1 MGLEIGALMAL
12 SSMPFTKESPGKGRI
27 VQQSFI
33 FFFLSHYVFW
43 QILPVKTKGL
53 DGKQ

>member
-33 FFFLSHYVFW
+33 FFFITLCFLANIAS
-43 QILPVKTKGL
+43 QN
-53 DGKQ
+53 